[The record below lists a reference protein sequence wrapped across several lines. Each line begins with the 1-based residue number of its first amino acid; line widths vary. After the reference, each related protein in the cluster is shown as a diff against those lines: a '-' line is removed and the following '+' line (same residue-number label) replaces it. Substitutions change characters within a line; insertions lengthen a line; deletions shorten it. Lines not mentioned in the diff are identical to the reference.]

1 MVGRVSKGLT
11 ALSSGSVDL
20 ADSSRRHVANILFE
34 TQKPYISPDV
44 RKDTTFKNR
53 TMEKQGVIS
62 AAYIPIISKKK
73 TVLGTLAVGS
83 RKLRKFSTEKISLL
97 QTFGSQLGMAL
108 ENAQLYDEVHRGK
121 AYIENL
127 VENAADIIL
136 STDLE
141 DQILTWNRGAEVTLG
156 YSKEEVIGKHLSILL
171 PPQRVHELAEMR
183 AKVELSGALRDIEVA
198 SNRKDGAA
206 IYLSLSV
213 SPITGIDGKIAG
225 FLRVA
230 KDITEKK
237 RYERR
242 LKELDKLKSD
252 FVSNV
257 SHELRTPLTAIK
269 GSVDNMLDGLT
280 GDLNEK
286 QSRYLVRIKS
296 NTDRLA
302 RLINDL
308 LDLSKIEAGIKLKP
322 TNLDLVTIAREV
334 IESLRPLAAEK
345 LINYRQL
352 NLLESAL
359 DAWAD
364 PDRIAEVLMNLLGNA
379 IKFTPNDG
387 TVSLSLQRNGTE
399 WVKVSVADTGPGIPS
414 EEANRIFDKFYQ
426 VTQAKNQKAV
436 GTGLGLSI
444 TKALVEMHGGKIWLE
459 SEVGKGSIF
468 SFTLPAEQPAE
479 IQLTLPLKE
488 IHMGLRV
495 LLVDDE
501 EDIVEVIRDRLEAYG
516 FSVTTARTGLE
527 ALKILSVE
535 KFDGIFLDVK
545 MPEMGGIEAL
555 EEIRKTDKQ
564 IPIII
569 ITASST
575 REAAIEATAKGANE
589 YVLKP
594 FEWQELKD
602 KIEKVYKISL

>member
-1 MVGRVSKGLT
+1 MRHGKIKRSPATKVLPLGRTRRPKNRIGHLRALLAIADTAAQSLSTEKILTDTLDKSLEVLGFDVGYIRILDPDKKTMIGRVSKGLT
-11 ALSSGSVDL
+11 SLSSGSVDL
-20 ADSSRRHVANILFE
+20 ADRSRRHVANILFE

-97 QTFGSQLGMAL
+97 QTFGAQLGMAL

-141 DQILTWNRGAEVTLG
+141 DQILTWNRGAELTLG

-171 PPQRVHELAEMR
+171 PPSRVHELAEMR
-183 AKVELSGALRDIEVA
+183 AKVELSGALRDIEVEGK
-198 SNRKDGAA
+198 RKGGAA

-213 SPITGIDGKIAG
+213 SPITDVDGKIVG

-230 KDITEKK
+230 KDVTEKK

-286 QSRYLVRIKS
+286 QNRYLVRVKS
-296 NTDRLA
+296 NADRLA

-308 LDLSKIEAGIKLKP
+308 LDLSRIEAGIKLKR
-322 TNLDLVTIAREV
+322 TNLSLPTVAREV
-334 IESLRPLAAEK
+334 VESLGSVAAEK
-345 LINYRQL
+345 LISFEIECPDV
-352 NLLESAL
+352 NLT
-359 DAWAD
+359 AWAD
-364 PDRIAEVLMNLLGNA
+364 PDRIVEVLTNLIGNA
-379 IKFTPNDG
+379 IKFTPTNG
-387 TVSLSLQRNGTE
+387 KVSLCLKRSGNE
-399 WVKVSVADTGPGIPS
+399 WVKISVADTGPGIPS
-414 EEANRIFDKFYQ
+414 DEANRIFDKFYQ
-426 VTQAKNQKAV
+426 VTQPEKQKAM

-468 SFTLPAEQPAE
+468 SFILPAEQP
-479 IQLTLPLKE
+479 LKFNLPS
-488 IHMGLRV
+488 H
-495 LLVDDE
+495 
-501 EDIVEVIRDRLEAYG
+501 
-516 FSVTTARTGLE
+516 
-527 ALKILSVE
+527 
-535 KFDGIFLDVK
+535 
-545 MPEMGGIEAL
+545 
-555 EEIRKTDKQ
+555 
-564 IPIII
+564 
-569 ITASST
+569 
-575 REAAIEATAKGANE
+575 
-589 YVLKP
+589 
-594 FEWQELKD
+594 
-602 KIEKVYKISL
+602 

>member
-1 MVGRVSKGLT
+1 MRHGTVKRSPATQTPALSRVRRPKSRVRHLRALLAIADTAAQSLSTEKILSDTLDKSLEVLGFDVGYIRILDPEQKRMVGRVSKGLT

-34 TQKPYISPDV
+34 TQKAYISPDV
-44 RKDTTFKNR
+44 RKDTTFKNK

-83 RKLRKFSTEKISLL
+83 RKLRKFSTEKINLL

-141 DQILTWNRGAEVTLG
+141 DRILTWNRGAEVTLG
-156 YSKEEVIGKHLSILL
+156 YTKEEVIGKHLSMLL

-213 SPITGIDGKIAG
+213 SPITGVDGKIAG

-257 SHELRTPLTAIK
+257 SHESRTPLTAIK

-322 TNLDLVTIAREV
+322 TNLDLATIAREV
-334 IESLRPLAAEK
+334 IESLRPVAAEK
-345 LINYRQL
+345 LITITIESP
-352 NLLESAL
+352 ESAL

-364 PDRIAEVLMNLLGNA
+364 PDRIAEILMNLLGNA
-379 IKFTPNDG
+379 IKFTPTDG
-387 TVSLSLQRNGTE
+387 TVSLSLQRNGAE
-399 WVKVSVADTGPGIPS
+399 WVKVSVADTGPGIPF
-414 EEANRIFDKFYQ
+414 EEAGRIFDKFYQ

-436 GTGLGLSI
+436 GTGLGLAI
-444 TKALVEMHGGKIWLE
+444 TKALVEMHGGRIWLE
-459 SEVGKGSIF
+459 SEAGKGSIF
-468 SFTLPAEQPAE
+468 SFTLPAEQPAK
-479 IQLTLPLKE
+479 LNSPS
-488 IHMGLRV
+488 
-495 LLVDDE
+495 
-501 EDIVEVIRDRLEAYG
+501 Y
-516 FSVTTARTGLE
+516 
-527 ALKILSVE
+527 
-535 KFDGIFLDVK
+535 
-545 MPEMGGIEAL
+545 
-555 EEIRKTDKQ
+555 
-564 IPIII
+564 
-569 ITASST
+569 
-575 REAAIEATAKGANE
+575 
-589 YVLKP
+589 
-594 FEWQELKD
+594 
-602 KIEKVYKISL
+602 

>member
-1 MVGRVSKGLT
+1 MRHGTTRSRSATKTSAVGRTRRPKNRIGHLRALLTIADTAAQSLSIEKILSDTLEKSLEVLGFDVGYIRILDPEKKTMVGRVSKGLI
-11 ALSSGSVDL
+11 AVSSGSVDL
-20 ADSSRRHVANILFE
+20 TDQSRRHVANILFE

-73 TVLGTLAVGS
+73 TVLGTLVVGS
-83 RKLRKFSTEKISLL
+83 RKRRKFSTEKINLL

-121 AYIENL
+121 GYIENL

-141 DQILTWNRGAEVTLG
+141 DRILTWNRGAEMTLG

-183 AKVELSGALRDIEVA
+183 AKVELSGALRDIEVE
-198 SNRKDGAA
+198 SNKKGGAA

-213 SPITGIDGKIAG
+213 SPITDGDGKIVG

-269 GSVDNMLDGLT
+269 GSLDNMLDGLT

-296 NTDRLA
+296 NADRLA

-308 LDLSKIEAGIKLKP
+308 LDLSRIEAGIKLKR
-322 TNLDLVTIAREV
+322 TNLSLPSIAREV
-334 IESLRPLAAEK
+334 VESLGSVAAQK
-345 LINYRQL
+345 LISFEINCPDI
-352 NLLESAL
+352 NLT
-359 DAWAD
+359 AWAD
-364 PDRIAEVLMNLLGNA
+364 PDRIGEVLTNLLGNA
-379 IKFTPNDG
+379 IKFTPTGGNVI
-387 TVSLSLQRNGTE
+387 VSLRRSGDN
-399 WVKVSVADTGPGIPS
+399 WVEVSIADTGPGITS
-414 EEANRIFDKFYQ
+414 EEASRIFDKFYQ
-426 VTQAKNQKAV
+426 VSNPEQRKAM

-444 TKALVEMHGGKIWLE
+444 AKALVEMHGGKIWLE

-468 SFTLPAEQPAE
+468 SFTLPVHQ
-479 IQLTLPLKE
+479 PLK
-488 IHMGLRV
+488 
-495 LLVDDE
+495 
-501 EDIVEVIRDRLEAYG
+501 
-516 FSVTTARTGLE
+516 
-527 ALKILSVE
+527 
-535 KFDGIFLDVK
+535 FDLHSD
-545 MPEMGGIEAL
+545 
-555 EEIRKTDKQ
+555 
-564 IPIII
+564 
-569 ITASST
+569 
-575 REAAIEATAKGANE
+575 
-589 YVLKP
+589 
-594 FEWQELKD
+594 
-602 KIEKVYKISL
+602 

>member
-1 MVGRVSKGLT
+1 MRHGTIKRSPAPKVPAPSRTRRPKSRVRHLRALLAIADTAAQSLSTEKILSDTLDKSLEVLGFDVGYIRILDPEKKRMVGRVSKGLT

-83 RKLRKFSTEKISLL
+83 RKLRKFSPEKISLL

-141 DQILTWNRGAEVTLG
+141 DKILTWNRGAEVTLG
-156 YSKEEVIGKHLSILL
+156 YNKEEVIGKHLSMLL

-322 TNLDLVTIAREV
+322 TNLDLATIAREV

-345 LINYRQL
+345 LITITIES
-352 NLLESAL
+352 LESAL

-364 PDRIAEVLMNLLGNA
+364 PDRIAEILMNLLGNA

-399 WVKVSVADTGPGIPS
+399 WVEVSVADTGPGIPS

-436 GTGLGLSI
+436 GTGLGLTI
-444 TKALVEMHGGKIWLE
+444 TKALVEMHGGRIWLE

-468 SFTLPAEQPAE
+468 SFTLPAEQPAK
-479 IQLTLPLKE
+479 LNLPS
-488 IHMGLRV
+488 
-495 LLVDDE
+495 
-501 EDIVEVIRDRLEAYG
+501 Y
-516 FSVTTARTGLE
+516 
-527 ALKILSVE
+527 
-535 KFDGIFLDVK
+535 
-545 MPEMGGIEAL
+545 
-555 EEIRKTDKQ
+555 
-564 IPIII
+564 
-569 ITASST
+569 
-575 REAAIEATAKGANE
+575 
-589 YVLKP
+589 
-594 FEWQELKD
+594 
-602 KIEKVYKISL
+602 

>member
-1 MVGRVSKGLT
+1 MRHGTIKRSPAPKVPAPSRTRRPKSRVRHLRALLAIADTAAQSLSTEKILSDTLDKSLEVLGFDVGYIRILDPEKKRMVGRVSKGLT

-83 RKLRKFSTEKISLL
+83 RKLRKFSPEKISLL

-141 DQILTWNRGAEVTLG
+141 DKILTWNRGAEVTLG
-156 YSKEEVIGKHLSILL
+156 YNKEEVIGKHLSMLL

-322 TNLDLVTIAREV
+322 TNLDLATIAGEV

-345 LINYRQL
+345 LITITIES
-352 NLLESAL
+352 LESAL

-364 PDRIAEVLMNLLGNA
+364 PDRIAEILMNLLGNA

-399 WVKVSVADTGPGIPS
+399 WVEVSVADTGPGIPS

-436 GTGLGLSI
+436 GTGLGLTI
-444 TKALVEMHGGKIWLE
+444 TKALVEMHGGRIWLE

-468 SFTLPAEQPAE
+468 SFTLPAEQPAK
-479 IQLTLPLKE
+479 LNLPS
-488 IHMGLRV
+488 
-495 LLVDDE
+495 
-501 EDIVEVIRDRLEAYG
+501 Y
-516 FSVTTARTGLE
+516 
-527 ALKILSVE
+527 
-535 KFDGIFLDVK
+535 
-545 MPEMGGIEAL
+545 
-555 EEIRKTDKQ
+555 
-564 IPIII
+564 
-569 ITASST
+569 
-575 REAAIEATAKGANE
+575 
-589 YVLKP
+589 
-594 FEWQELKD
+594 
-602 KIEKVYKISL
+602 

>member
-1 MVGRVSKGLT
+1 MRHGTTRSRSATKTSAVGLTRRPKNRIGHLRALLTIADTAAQSLSIEKILSDTLEKSLEVLGFDVGYIRILDPEKKTMVGRVSKGLI
-11 ALSSGSVDL
+11 AVSSGSVDL
-20 ADSSRRHVANILFE
+20 TDQSRRHVANILFE

-73 TVLGTLAVGS
+73 TVLGTLVVGS
-83 RKLRKFSTEKISLL
+83 RKRRKFSTEKINLL

-121 AYIENL
+121 GYIENL

-141 DQILTWNRGAEVTLG
+141 DRILTWNRGAEMTLG

-183 AKVELSGALRDIEVA
+183 AKVELSGALRDIEVE
-198 SNRKDGAA
+198 SNKKGGAA

-213 SPITGIDGKIAG
+213 SPITDGDGKIVG

-269 GSVDNMLDGLT
+269 GSLDNMLDGLT

-296 NTDRLA
+296 NADRLA

-308 LDLSKIEAGIKLKP
+308 LDLSRIEAGIKLKR
-322 TNLDLVTIAREV
+322 TNLSLPSIAREV
-334 IESLRPLAAEK
+334 VESLGSVAAQK
-345 LINYRQL
+345 LISFEINCPDI
-352 NLLESAL
+352 NLT
-359 DAWAD
+359 AWAD
-364 PDRIAEVLMNLLGNA
+364 PDRIGEVLTNLLGNA
-379 IKFTPNDG
+379 IKFTPTGGNVI
-387 TVSLSLQRNGTE
+387 VSLRRSGDN
-399 WVKVSVADTGPGIPS
+399 WVEVSIADTGPGITS
-414 EEANRIFDKFYQ
+414 EEASRIFDKFYQ
-426 VTQAKNQKAV
+426 VSNPEQRKAM

-444 TKALVEMHGGKIWLE
+444 AKALVEMHGGKIWLE

-468 SFTLPAEQPAE
+468 SFTLPVHQ
-479 IQLTLPLKE
+479 PLK
-488 IHMGLRV
+488 
-495 LLVDDE
+495 
-501 EDIVEVIRDRLEAYG
+501 
-516 FSVTTARTGLE
+516 
-527 ALKILSVE
+527 
-535 KFDGIFLDVK
+535 FDLHSD
-545 MPEMGGIEAL
+545 
-555 EEIRKTDKQ
+555 
-564 IPIII
+564 
-569 ITASST
+569 
-575 REAAIEATAKGANE
+575 
-589 YVLKP
+589 
-594 FEWQELKD
+594 
-602 KIEKVYKISL
+602 

>member
-1 MVGRVSKGLT
+1 MRHGTAKRSPATKAPALNRTRRAKSRVRHLRALLAIANTAAQSLSTEKILSDTLDKSLEVLGFDVGYIRILNPENKTMVGRVSKGLT
-11 ALSSGSVDL
+11 SLSSGSVDL

-97 QTFGSQLGMAL
+97 ETFGSQLGMAL

-156 YSKEEVIGKHLSILL
+156 YSKEEVMGKHLSMLL
-171 PPQRVHELAEMR
+171 PPQRIHELAEMR
-183 AKVELSGALRDIEVA
+183 AKVEISGALRDIEVA

-213 SPITGIDGKIAG
+213 SPITGVDGKIVG

-308 LDLSKIEAGIKLKP
+308 LDLSKIEAGTRLKP

-334 IESLRPLAAEK
+334 AESLGPVAAEK
-345 LINYRQL
+345 FISFAIKCVEN
-352 NLLESAL
+352 NLT
-359 DAWAD
+359 AWAD
-364 PDRIAEVLMNLLGNA
+364 PDRIAEVFTNLLGNA
-379 IKFTPNDG
+379 IKFTPTHG
-387 TVSLSLQRNGTE
+387 TVTLSLQRNGAE
-399 WVKVSVADTGPGIPS
+399 WVKVSVADTGPGVPV

-426 VTQAKNQKAV
+426 VTQAEKQKSV

-459 SEVGKGSIF
+459 SEGGGGSTF
-468 SFTLPAEQPAE
+468 SFTLPAEQPPK
-479 IQLTLPLKE
+479 LNLPS
-488 IHMGLRV
+488 H
-495 LLVDDE
+495 
-501 EDIVEVIRDRLEAYG
+501 
-516 FSVTTARTGLE
+516 
-527 ALKILSVE
+527 
-535 KFDGIFLDVK
+535 
-545 MPEMGGIEAL
+545 
-555 EEIRKTDKQ
+555 
-564 IPIII
+564 
-569 ITASST
+569 
-575 REAAIEATAKGANE
+575 
-589 YVLKP
+589 
-594 FEWQELKD
+594 
-602 KIEKVYKISL
+602 